1 MAAVRFFSAPNPPTH
16 LSQLGPSLA
25 GGPDLRTSEHRP
37 SKAKRALE
45 STGLPILKRRPS
57 AAFNVSSWP
66 AEAELATLACDAAQL
81 QCLPGQEGPL
91 VPGW

>member
-1 MAAVRFFSAPNPPTH
+1 MRFFTAPNPPAH
-16 LSQLGPSLA
+16 LSQLGPTLT

-37 SKAKRALE
+37 SKAKRALQ
-45 STGLPILKRRPS
+45 STSLPVLKQRPRPS

-66 AEAELATLACDAAQL
+66 AEEELETLVCDAAQL